1 MENWFWH
8 QVTFSEYSFD
18 CEIVQARYPAILPK
32 IEYTW
37 FNPVTFASTWTKTVR
52 SPVWKWLNRRT
63 HEFSW
68 VGSLLL
74 IRIPSFSTGN
84 GDDFSK
90 DHAWTSKQVPP
101 LRFFPEKLSNF
112 ARLFG
117 SIPEDTLAFSLFVT
131 LLHKCLHFFLVGP
144 ESTPGLLNRLTLG
157 IS

>member
-32 IEYTW
+32 IEYLVQSGNLC
-37 FNPVTFASTWTKTVR
+37 FNLDKDRPRGA
-52 SPVWKWLNRRT
+52 PVWKWLNRRT

-68 VGSLLL
+68 VRSLLL

-90 DHAWTSKQVPP
+90 DHAWTSNQVPP
-101 LRFFPEKLSNF
+101 LRFFPKKLSNVT
-112 ARLFG
+112 RLFG

-131 LLHKCLHFFLVGP
+131 LLHKCLHFFFGRSWEYLRDT
-144 ESTPGLLNRLTLG
+144 E
-157 IS
+157 